1 MDLCSQTTHD
11 VILPTAAFAVYPPD
25 DDTPADLAAPVW
37 QHSLLNPKNRI
48 NSLDALPNAAWR
60 VDAVAEN
67 GTDFFIVP
75 QFLDSFPFL
84 RVGLTLPEYTSFP
97 KDLREELDMSAAFH
111 MRDPERVN
119 QLGITRHILRILQH
133 WTISAP
139 NIEKVYN
146 TLSWGA
152 MFHLETL
159 PRDVK
164 QARITVKLNHEAEEQ
179 LWPVEMMEMSWGHE
193 VAFPEMV
200 DLHNL
205 VYRAQPH
212 DSVCVVSIHGKQFVF
227 KAVTSQTK
235 YLYNELR
242 HLLLMKPHEH
252 IVARPRHIVTKRS
265 LFDGEAVVVGFTLD
279 YHQRSCA
286 RDHLPLYR
294 IRNLSTMAKET
305 RWCMQIASALDHFRR
320 TRKTYCS
327 DIRLDN
333 VLLSDTDEL
342 VMVDFEQRGVW
353 FEFAP
358 PEVNAIDIMCS
369 LRASKTL
376 DPAITSKYHD
386 VLSSL
391 IPDLDMLL
399 GGQYFY
405 TNHGFNLPWLAL
417 TPKEREACEVFML
430 GRIMWCI
437 FEAACAPHRGVYWV
451 SYRRELDIDFPQYR
465 STPSTM
471 RDLIDRCTRGHR
483 TCFSELVFRQGGKV
497 ILREH
502 EGTNKSTAAQVRKAA
517 RAFWKEEVRLSEQ
530 WIEERKVGMAT
541 GTWNENYYGRP
552 TLQEVRDELQAFF
565 DSLD

>member
-1 MDLCSQTTHD
+1 M
-11 VILPTAAFAVYPPD
+11 
-25 DDTPADLAAPVW
+25 
-37 QHSLLNPKNRI
+37 
-48 NSLDALPNAAWR
+48 
-60 VDAVAEN
+60 
-67 GTDFFIVP
+67 
-75 QFLDSFPFL
+75 
-84 RVGLTLPEYTSFP
+84 
-97 KDLREELDMSAAFH
+97 
-111 MRDPERVN
+111 
-119 QLGITRHILRILQH
+119 
-133 WTISAP
+133 
-139 NIEKVYN
+139 
-146 TLSWGA
+146 
-152 MFHLETL
+152 
-159 PRDVK
+159 
-164 QARITVKLNHEAEEQ
+164 
-179 LWPVEMMEMSWGHE
+179 
-193 VAFPEMV
+193 
-200 DLHNL
+200 
-205 VYRAQPH
+205 
-212 DSVCVVSIHGKQFVF
+212 
-227 KAVTSQTK
+227 
-235 YLYNELR
+235 
-242 HLLLMKPHEH
+242 
-252 IVARPRHIVTKRS
+252 
-265 LFDGEAVVVGFTLD
+265 
-279 YHQRSCA
+279 
-286 RDHLPLYR
+286 
-294 IRNLSTMAKET
+294 
-305 RWCMQIASALDHFRR
+305 
-320 TRKTYCS
+320 
-327 DIRLDN
+327 
-333 VLLSDTDEL
+333 
-342 VMVDFEQRGVW
+342 W